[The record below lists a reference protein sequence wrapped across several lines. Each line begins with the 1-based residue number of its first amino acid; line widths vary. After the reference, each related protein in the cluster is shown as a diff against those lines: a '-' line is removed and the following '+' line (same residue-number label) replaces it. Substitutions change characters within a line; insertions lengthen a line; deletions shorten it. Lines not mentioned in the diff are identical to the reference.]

1 MAQYRS
7 VRQPARRAERR
18 SSYRFLV
25 TALLTTTMVATGGFG
40 ALPDNAVTQALQE
53 EIGQNFP
60 EPLLNPLNSY
70 LEQLSAPTI
79 QPQLTSEPNPPLDL
93 VGLFLGDGT
102 SEPPA
107 SIPGGVVP
115 ATKHRHRPKRPRM
128 LAHQR
133 SPPHLQLILPRL

>member
-53 EIGQNFP
+53 EIGQNLP

-70 LEQLSAPTI
+70 L
-79 QPQLTSEPNPPLDL
+79 D
-93 VGLFLGDGT
+93 
-102 SEPPA
+102 A
-107 SIPGGVVP
+107 SRIP
-115 ATKHRHRPKRPRM
+115 
-128 LAHQR
+128 
-133 SPPHLQLILPRL
+133 